1 MNGLIIV
8 PARKGSKRLKN
19 KNKLLFL
26 KRPLIEHTFQ
36 FAHKIK
42 LTSNILLSTDD
53 SEIYKIGIKNK
64 ILTPW
69 LRPRKIS
76 KDRSKSISFVLHAIN
91 WFEKE
96 FSKLDYIILLQPT
109 SPFRKIKTIL
119 DMFRIFKKKKTS
131 IASFTKN
138 LDKEKKRY
146 YIINKK
152 KIIKN
157 SRSGFLANISG
168 NIYINSVNN
177 LKKYKKVINDET
189 IPFLTNDKREDFD
202 IDTYSEFHLA
212 EKYGKKFKLNDF

>member
-119 DMFRIFKKKKTS
+119 DMPILE
-131 IASFTKN
+131 A
-138 LDKEKKRY
+138 
-146 YIINKK
+146 
-152 KIIKN
+152 
-157 SRSGFLANISG
+157 
-168 NIYINSVNN
+168 
-177 LKKYKKVINDET
+177 
-189 IPFLTNDKREDFD
+189 
-202 IDTYSEFHLA
+202 
-212 EKYGKKFKLNDF
+212 